1 MENSKKAIASQ
12 ASLKRASLY
21 KDAAITTIKDS
32 TAYDSMLM
40 ESNEEYMERLT
51 KSDKEEY
58 DILKLNMQS
67 AENETEREAIRKAL
81 ADMRK
86 DRAIKDTENKAF
98 YEKQQ
103 KEHNENSRK
112 ILNSVFWALA
122 IGSGIGL
129 GVYYGRPALMVG
141 KRLTV

>member
-1 MENSKKAIASQ
+1 MHILKYRGFKSNRKSQDAKENGKLLSG
-12 ASLKRASLY
+12 
-21 KDAAITTIKDS
+21 IK
-32 TAYDSMLM
+32 
-40 ESNEEYMERLT
+40 SNEEYMERLT

-58 DILKLNMQS
+58 DILKLNMQM
-67 AENETEREAIRKAL
+67 AESESKRAAIRQAM

-86 DRAIKDTENKAF
+86 DRVIKDTENKAF

-112 ILNSVFWALA
+112 ILNSIFWFLA
-122 IGSGIGL
+122 IGSGVGL
-129 GVYYGRPALMVG
+129 GVYYGRPMLMAG

>member
-1 MENSKKAIASQ
+1 MANSKKAIASQ
-12 ASLKRASLY
+12 ASIKRASLY
-21 KDAAITTIKDS
+21 KDAAITTIKDL

-51 KSDKEEY
+51 RSDKEEY

-67 AENETEREAIRKAL
+67 AESETEREAIRKAL
-81 ADMRK
+81 ADMSK

-112 ILNSVFWALA
+112 ILSSVFWALA

-129 GVYYGRPALMVG
+129 GVYYGRPALMVA
-141 KRLTV
+141 KE